1 MSKIDL
7 DPITSGY
14 NLSKINANFQKVE
27 DELNNKVLYR
37 NPPAGEPNSMS
48 SNLDMNSRSILN
60 ANKISS
66 NVLELGG
73 VQVVPTSLAIDPYN
87 GTREALRRSY
97 AEAGYNLVD
106 GSFEAGGTLVNANDV
121 LLQERTGKGFTG
133 PAGEVAA
140 GTNPA
145 SGGFVDRS
153 GITAGF
159 AGVYRRYTTVA
170 QIMSGEFPVG
180 TRLTL
185 VDRGGAD
192 FDVVAGGVANGF
204 NILDAGA
211 GNTAQLVVRSGVI
224 NTQHWGM
231 VADFVSDSSPG
242 TDNKLAFAALT
253 GYINNQHPT
262 DSFTILVHGDMGT
275 SDTIILHG
283 GGTYGGRA
291 IRLESAGSKAIVTKT
306 GSTTSAPLHGV
317 VYLKKP
323 STAGAFACANIAV
336 TKLVLRSQSADY
348 GVCSNDPVTMFSD
361 DDDLDITLTKPSSI
375 GYYFTNNIYINHFGG
390 GILAC
395 AGLAFKNTLS
405 GTTNYFNNLF
415 ASNCQNGGFSLRM
428 AYSTIGSLA
437 ADGCVGVIYDFAFS
451 QLSVGSLGCESPLAT
466 TVVRATNGAAV
477 EIGNIFLYNQ
487 SPSQTFTVANADS
500 KSIITVGNVNS
511 YIPSETPTVMSGARL
526 ISCYGTG
533 TNVRVEK
540 VSGHYIYGLDNR
552 VDLGSSITVGD
563 RSGELINLREAGIA
577 TCGGGKSSN
586 PQWYMNNVSRPAKTF
601 FMNHGGNQFTLA
613 DGTDVKFNGQGLKV
627 GDIIWLNNAGN
638 SGATAMVVTTPGS
651 DFINSSYKYLPVEE
665 YVNDVAS
672 LPTANLRTGRRV
684 TVISIHKT
692 LTYYSSGVSGWYDES
707 GTKVA

>member
-1 MSKIDL
+1 MALKGLIYY
-7 DPITSGY
+7 TG
-14 NLSKINANFQKVE
+14 KAN
-27 DELNNKVLYR
+27 DRELW
-37 NPPAGEPNSMS
+37 
-48 SNLDMNSRSILN
+48 
-60 ANKISS
+60 
-66 NVLELGG
+66 
-73 VQVVPTSLAIDPYN
+73 
-87 GTREALRRSY
+87 RRSL

-121 LLQERTGKGFTG
+121 LLQERTGKAFSG
-133 PAGEVAA
+133 PAGTVAA

-153 GITAGF
+153 DITAGF
-159 AGVYRRYTTVA
+159 AGVYRRNTTVA

-180 TRLTL
+180 ARLTL

-192 FDVVAGGVANGF
+192 FDVVEGGVANGF

-253 GYINNQHPT
+253 DYVNNQHPNE
-262 DSFTILVHGDMGT
+262 SFTILVHGDMST
-275 SDTIILHG
+275 SDTIIVHG

-291 IRLESAGSKAIVTKT
+291 IRLESATSKARITKT

-317 VYLKKP
+317 VYLQQP
-323 STAGAFACANIAV
+323 STSGAFACANVTV
-336 TKLVLRSQSADY
+336 TKLALRSQSADY

-361 DDDLDITLTKPSSI
+361 DGDLDITLTKPGSV
-375 GYYFTNNIYINHFGG
+375 GYYFTDNIYINYFGG
-390 GILAC
+390 GILDC

-405 GTTNYFNNLF
+405 GTTNHLNNLF

-437 ADGCVGVIYDFAFS
+437 ADGCVGVIYDFSFS

-466 TVVRATNGAAV
+466 SVVRATNGAAV
-477 EIGNIFLYNQ
+477 EIGNIFLQTQ
-487 SPSQTFTVANADS
+487 SPSQSFTVATADS
-500 KSIITVGNVNS
+500 GSMLLIGNVNS
-511 YIPSETPTVMSGARL
+511 YIPSETPTAMTGARL
-526 ISCYGTG
+526 IGCFGVGSK
-533 TNVRVEK
+533 VRIEK
-540 VSGHYIYGLDNR
+540 VSGHYIYGRDNS
-552 VDLGSSITVGD
+552 VDPGASVTVGD
-563 RSGELINLREAGIA
+563 KSGELINLREAGIA
-577 TCGGGKSSN
+577 TSGGGRSSN
-586 PQWYMNNVSRPAKTF
+586 PQWYTSTVSKPAKTIF
-601 FMNHGGNQFTLA
+601 LNHGGNNFTLV
-613 DGTDVKFNGQGLKV
+613 DGTDVRFNGQGLKS
-627 GDIIWLNNAGN
+627 GDTILLNNAGV
-638 SGATAMVVTTPGS
+638 SGAAAMVVTTPGA
-651 DFINSSYKYLPVEE
+651 DFISSSYRYIPVEE
-665 YVNDVAS
+665 YVKDVTS

-692 LTYYSSGVSGWYDES
+692 LTYYSSGDSGWYDES